1 MSLTHESFISEP
13 KPQKLADL
21 KLRLAT
27 YFSQGLKYL
36 VRVVVFSRSQYQTQD
51 LEDIFPGNAVWHLT
65 TSWFVFPEHL
75 VCVFELGSCLRL
87 WTWVAFHELCQID
100 NQMFRSMLLVFCSWL
115 GRSCYNWVLN
125 LLAWARRLKREWF
138 FLPAGKSFSRPH
150 FSQGVHVWG
159 LEEWALRFRG
169 RQGD

>member
-21 KLRLAT
+21 KIRLAT

-36 VRVVVFSRSQYQTQD
+36 VRVVVFSRSQYRTQD

-65 TSWFVFPEHL
+65 TSWFVFPE
-75 VCVFELGSCLRL
+75 LGLRL
-87 WTWVAFHELCQID
+87 WTWVMFDELGQID
-100 NQMFRSMLLVFCSWL
+100 NQMFRSMLLVFCLCL

-159 LEEWALRFRG
+159 LKNGLCVSKVGRG
-169 RQGD
+169 KSCQENWFPT